1 MTDPVV
7 FALAVIAIL
16 ATPGPTNT
24 LLATSGAGVG
34 LRRSLVLVPA
44 ETAGYLISI
53 LSIGFVAGPF
63 LASQPGL
70 APSLR
75 ILVGVYLL
83 WLAVRLWRR
92 GTALAHTQRLVTPA
106 QVFVTTLLNPKALIF
121 ALGVMPFGAATLWP
135 YLIGF
140 VALLAMVALAW
151 IAGGAVL
158 GRAAAAGGVSQIV
171 PRFGALAVACFA
183 VALVITP
190 IFR

>member
-24 LLATSGAGVG
+24 LLATSGASVG

-53 LSIGFVAGPF
+53 LSIGLVAGPF

-75 ILVGVYLL
+75 ILVGAYLL

-92 GTALAHTQRLVTPA
+92 GNALARSERLVC
-106 QVFVTTLLNPKALIF
+106 KF
-121 ALGVMPFGAATLWP
+121 ARNNDPLRG
-135 YLIGF
+135 GF
-140 VALLAMVALAW
+140 RVQ
-151 IAGGAVL
+151 
-158 GRAAAAGGVSQIV
+158 S
-171 PRFGALAVACFA
+171 
-183 VALVITP
+183 
-190 IFR
+190 